1 MNAAPNIALPA
12 AWAQRWSML
21 DRRQRSVIF
30 AGSGILIVAL
40 LFAYVWLPLQN
51 SRSDNAARLPELRA
65 RLAEMQRQSEELQ
78 RIRAVA
84 PAAASLRPLDA
95 QALRSAFTGSQV
107 SVTALDRQR
116 FRLAAADTGY
126 AVWIDD
132 LNHLQTQS
140 AARVEEAT
148 LSALAQP
155 GRIRVEATLSASA
168 N

>member
-12 AWAQRWSML
+12 AWAQRWSIL
-21 DRRQRSVIF
+21 SGRQRTVIL
-30 AGSGILIVAL
+30 AGAGILIVAL
-40 LFAYVWLPLQN
+40 LFAYVWLPIQH

-65 RLAEMQRQSEELQ
+65 RLAEMQHQAEELQ
-78 RIRAVA
+78 RIRAV
-84 PAAASLRPLDA
+84 PATAASLRPLDA
-95 QALRSAFTGSQV
+95 QALRSAFSGSQV

-126 AVWIDD
+126 VIWIDE
-132 LNHLQTQS
+132 LNRLQTQS

-155 GRIRVEATLSASA
+155 GRIKVEATFSVIA

>member
-12 AWAQRWSML
+12 AWAQRWSIL
-21 DRRQRSVIF
+21 SGRQRSVILVG
-30 AGSGILIVAL
+30 AGILIVAL
-40 LFAYVWLPLQN
+40 LFAYVWLPLQH
-51 SRSDNAARLPELRA
+51 SRSENTARLPELRA
-65 RLAEMQRQSEELQ
+65 RLAEMQLQAEELQ
-78 RIRAVA
+78 RIRAVP

-95 QALRSAFTGSQV
+95 QALRSAFSGSQV

-116 FRLAAADTGY
+116 FRVATADTGY
-126 AVWIDD
+126 AIWIDE
-132 LNHLQTQS
+132 LNRLQAQS

-155 GRIRVEATLSASA
+155 GRIRVEATFSAIA